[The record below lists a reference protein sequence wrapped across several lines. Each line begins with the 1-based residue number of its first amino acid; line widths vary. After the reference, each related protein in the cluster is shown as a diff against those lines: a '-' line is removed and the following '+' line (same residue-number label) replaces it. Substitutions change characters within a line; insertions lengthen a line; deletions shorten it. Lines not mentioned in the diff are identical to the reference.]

1 MSIFNIN
8 DNAPTD
14 DEPNVV
20 LYTILG
26 EQSELDPDGFPLTT
40 SKKNA
45 VAKKVYKNQTTY
57 FIKIGLN
64 GRIYNP
70 MGMFSEGN
78 HNKFLAKLGK
88 SEWKFTKVNQKVFD
102 MYLNFLKTKNI
113 AWLNNAQR
121 EIY

>member
-1 MSIFNIN
+1 MSILNIN
-8 DNAPTD
+8 DRPQDT
-14 DEPNVV
+14 EPSTV
-20 LYTILG
+20 LYTMLG
-26 EQSELDPDGFPLTT
+26 TQTHLDTDGFPVTT
-40 SKKNA
+40 SEKNA

-57 FIKIGLN
+57 FIKIGVN
-64 GRIYNP
+64 GQIYNP